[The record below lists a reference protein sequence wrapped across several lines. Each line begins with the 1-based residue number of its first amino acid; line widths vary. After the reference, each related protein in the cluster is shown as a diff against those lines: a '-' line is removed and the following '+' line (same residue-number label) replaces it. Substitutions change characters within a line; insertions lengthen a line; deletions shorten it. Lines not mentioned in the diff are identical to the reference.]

1 MEGNQTAENFT
12 GTPTGQFIPNNNQP
26 ESPPPPYDQ
35 VTQQRSNNQSNRR
48 NENGRDSSIQ
58 PCCCICFGQRGYT
71 YVMSISMISNTK
83 ENLYRVTQQPD
94 TSDKLEY
101 APKSNETQSGKSSSR
116 NWSRDHWWNCCCLWY
131 WCWWYAYNNNQ
142 SNSVNDCCCLYNDSS
157 FACHLS
163 GCGDCDCDLL
173 T

>member
-35 VTQQRSNNQSNRR
+35 
-48 NENGRDSSIQ
+48 
-58 PCCCICFGQRGYT
+58 
-71 YVMSISMISNTK
+71 

-142 SNSVNDCCCLYNDSS
+142 SNSVNDCCCLYNDSG
-157 FACHLS
+157 FGCHLS
-163 GCGDCDCDLL
+163 GCSDCDCDLL